1 MQEVSKL
8 SIGAQN
14 RIRSDH
20 LFNAYLIE
28 SSDINLA
35 KNVAYTLVNDVISE
49 NSTVDIFS
57 HPDVKILEKNSEI
70 LISDIREKIVADC
83 VKTPFIA
90 RRKFYIICDAGY
102 MNKEASNALL
112 KTLEEPPEYV
122 SIILV
127 TKNKDLLLPTILS
140 RCIKYVIQDT
150 KNSYL
155 LSLALKDYIDEVF
168 SFLSFREK
176 NYGGLYQFSGKMQKS
191 TEEFID
197 MLNVIRIIFRDALTY
212 KMTGNK
218 NLLIL
223 GNREADYVVLVSTFT
238 IESIKKALEVC
249 EKFLA
254 YLDNNIDKQLFLDE
268 VFVCL
273 RSIKNENSRS

>member
-191 TEEFID
+191 KEEFID

>member
-1 MQEVSKL
+1 MQEVSNL

-155 LSLALKDYIDEVF
+155 LSLALKEYIDEVF

-191 TEEFID
+191 QEEFID

-212 KMTGNK
+212 KMTGNR

-249 EKFLA
+249 EKFIA

-273 RSIKNENSRS
+273 RSIKNENSRG

>member
-1 MQEVSKL
+1 MQEVSNL

-35 KNVAYTLVNDVISE
+35 KNVAYTLVSDVISE

-102 MNKEASNALL
+102 MNEGASNALL
-112 KTLEEPPEYV
+112 KTLEEPPEFV
-122 SIILV
+122 SIILI

-140 RCIKYVIQDT
+140 RCIKYTIQDT
-150 KNSYL
+150 KNAYL
-155 LSLALKDYIDEVF
+155 LSLVGKEYVNEIF
-168 SFLSFREK
+168 GFLSYREK
-176 NYGGLYQFSGKMQKS
+176 NYGNLYQFSRQMQKS
-191 TEEFID
+191 KEEFRD
-197 MLNVIRIIFRDALTY
+197 MLNVLRIIFRDAITY
-212 KMTGNK
+212 KMTSNK
-218 NLLIL
+218 NLLFL
-223 GNREADYVVLVSTFT
+223 GNREAEYVAIVSTFT
-238 IESIKKALEVC
+238 VESIKKALEVC
-249 EKFLA
+249 ETFLE
-254 YLDNNIDKQLFLDE
+254 YLGNNIDKQLFLDE
-268 VFVCL
+268 VFVAL